1 LSVVSAGRLTAAMAR
16 GVRLQPAN
24 APKFTAFVRMR
35 QLLTHPALQP
45 RIFKSHE
52 RVSHGS

>member
-1 LSVVSAGRLTAAMAR
+1 MAG

-24 APKFTAFVRMR
+24 APKFTAFVRIR
-35 QLLTHPALQP
+35 QMLTHPALQP
-45 RIFKSHE
+45 RISNSHE

>member
-1 LSVVSAGRLTAAMAR
+1 MAR

-24 APKFTAFVRMR
+24 APKFTALVRIR

-45 RIFKSHE
+45 RIFKNHE